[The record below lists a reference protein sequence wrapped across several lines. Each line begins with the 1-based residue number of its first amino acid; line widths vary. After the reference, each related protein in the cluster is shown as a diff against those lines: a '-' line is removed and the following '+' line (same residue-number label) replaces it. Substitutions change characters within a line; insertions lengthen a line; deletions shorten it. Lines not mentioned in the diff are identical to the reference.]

1 MHNADVEKV
10 SLFRRSLPQIL
21 ACSAKNLLMVDL
33 GLALGFSTIAIP
45 VLLGLQSDRYPN
57 ETMHFTAEEASWFGS
72 LAFMTQPI
80 GSIVSGWIT
89 EQIGRKRAMLVVNVP
104 HIIGWAMLYYAQ
116 TNTVLFVAGVLMGL
130 GVGLME
136 SPIMTYVGEISH
148 PSIRGPLLAF
158 SNLAVMFG
166 SFAMYLLGTVFTW
179 RQCALI
185 GFFVPIITIIAILFV
200 NCTPFI

>member
-1 MHNADVEKV
+1 MPKFV
-10 SLFRRSLPQIL
+10 QIL
-21 ACSAKNLLMVDL
+21 ACSAKNLLMIDL
-33 GLALGFSTIAIP
+33 GLALGFSTVSIP
-45 VLLGLQSDRYPN
+45 VLLGLQPDRYPN
-57 ETMHFTAEEASWFGS
+57 ETMHFSAEEASWFGS

-89 EQIGRKRAMLVVNVP
+89 EQIGRKRAMLIVNVP
-104 HIIGWAMLYYAQ
+104 HIIAWAMLYFAQ
-116 TNTVLFVAGVLMGL
+116 TNVELFVAGVLLGL

-158 SNLAVMFG
+158 SNLSVMVGTFV
-166 SFAMYLLGTVFTW
+166 MYLLGTVATW

-185 GFFVPIITIIAILFV
+185 CFFLPIITIVAICFV
-200 NCTPFI
+200 SIL